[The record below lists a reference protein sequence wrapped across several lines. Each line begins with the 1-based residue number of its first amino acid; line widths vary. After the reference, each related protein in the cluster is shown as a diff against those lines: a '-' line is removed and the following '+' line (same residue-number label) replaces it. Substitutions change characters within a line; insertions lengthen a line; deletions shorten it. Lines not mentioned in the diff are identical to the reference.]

1 MTLTEFLLARI
12 AEDEALLVG
21 ADMDGPS
28 VFTHVQG
35 TVVGMTPKRFL
46 AECEAK
52 RRIVEWHQNWPVLT
66 NTKPVFD
73 DDIDLGSMTIRMSQQ
88 MAWLTE
94 QEYRERFGDEP
105 PTGPILRIMA
115 AVYADH
121 SDYQE
126 AWRVS

>member
-52 RRIVEWHQNWPVLT
+52 RRIVEDFT
-66 NTKPVFD
+66 
-73 DDIDLGSMTIRMSQQ
+73 DLRDESP
-88 MAWLTE
+88 
-94 QEYRERFGDEP
+94 RFGMTPSYLAAME
-105 PTGPILRIMA
+105 GCLRHLA

-121 SDYQE
+121 PDYDDE
-126 AWRVS
+126 WKP